1 MIGGIKMAL
10 ITTAYTC
17 IAGRL
22 KKLKLQK
29 KDVLLPIF
37 EAVVNSIQSI
47 EERHEQDK
55 NFSIKD
61 GKIKVILSEDNTD
74 LVGALNSEESPINKI
89 EIIDNGI
96 GFNQENFDSFMTADS
111 MYKERKGCKGIG
123 HFQWLK
129 LFQQI
134 EVRSTFNEND
144 FVKEKDFIF
153 SKDGA
158 EVKVDNILASDNV
171 ISTKVTLSNFVK
183 DPSLISSFQ
192 NKIKN
197 LAENLFFHIIWYYLD
212 DNLEVP
218 EISVIYK
225 NKVIEL
231 NSYKENLNRND
242 LEEYTLKYNQANK
255 FKCIFFKQRN
265 AQNLKAKVTAY
276 YIANDRVVTTSD
288 LTQSLN
294 LSSTVNFKDDSGE
307 FVYFVFITSD
317 YLDDIV
323 SSDRTS
329 LIFPKESTQED
340 IFTGSNP
347 NQNAIEDLIISK
359 IREIQP
365 NTFNKD
371 KSEKHGRLLDFVE
384 NHPEYKFIISKKF
397 NNSPYIEDELYAFD
411 NKIDDN
417 KLDLL
422 LHSIKSKIE
431 EDYIK
436 QGNVLKNENL
446 EEGTLEEYKAK
457 LQDYLSLSKDLNQS
471 ELAKYV
477 IHRKIILELLE
488 KAISVSEDG
497 NYQKESVIHNIIMP
511 MKKTS
516 NDISFE
522 ENNLW
527 IINEDLTF
535 SNYVSSDIS
544 FKNIP
549 VTSSESKDRPDILA
563 MDLYEKPILFS
574 DNKTAPFS
582 SFTIIEFKRPMRT
595 DVGSSDATDPFT
607 QIYKY
612 IDELKNNK
620 LKTSKGRPV
629 NFNDCPIFV
638 YIIADLT
645 DSFISKCEDRD
656 LLKSSDNQGY
666 FGYHKSKNAYI
677 SVISYDGLLLRAN
690 KRNYAFFDKL
700 KISN

>member
-1 MIGGIKMAL
+1 MAL

-29 KDVLLPIF
+29 KDVLLPIY

-47 EERHEQDK
+47 EERHEQD
-55 NFSIKD
+55 NSFSIKD
-61 GKIKVILSEDNTD
+61 GEIKVVLSDDNTD
-74 LVGALNSEESPINKI
+74 LVGAVNSEDSPINKI

-134 EVRSTFNEND
+134 EVKSSF
-144 FVKEKDFIF
+144 FEKDAIKARNFVF
-153 SKDGA
+153 SEKGA
-158 EVKVDNILASDNV
+158 EVIVDNEIAKDSS
-171 ISTKVTLSNFVK
+171 IRTSVTLSNFVN
-183 DPSLISSFQ
+183 DLSLISSFQ
-192 NKIKN
+192 NKVKN

-212 DNLEVP
+212 ENLEVP
-218 EISVIYK
+218 KLSIIYK
-225 NKVIEL
+225 NKSIEL
-231 NSYKENLNRND
+231 NSYKENLNKND
-242 LEEYTLKYNQANK
+242 LDECTLKYKNSTE

-265 AQNLKAKVTAY
+265 SQNIKSKVIAY

-294 LSSTVNFKDDSGE
+294 LSSTVNFKDDEGD
-307 FVYFVFITSD
+307 FVYFVFITSN
-317 YLDDIV
+317 YLDEIV

-329 LIFPKESTQED
+329 LIFPKENTQED

-347 NQNAIEDLIISK
+347 NQNAIEDLILTK
-359 IREIQP
+359 IKELQP
-365 NTFNKD
+365 DTFTQD
-371 KSEKHGRLLDFVE
+371 KSEKHARLLDFVE
-384 NHPEYKFIISKKF
+384 NHPEYKFIIGKKF
-397 NNSPYIEDELYAFD
+397 NNSPSIEDELYSFD
-411 NKIDDN
+411 NKIDDS

-446 EEGTLEEYKAK
+446 EGSSLEEYKEK

-477 IHRKIILELLE
+477 IHRKVILELLE

-549 VTSSESKDRPDILA
+549 ITNSESKDRPDILA

-582 SFTIIEFKRPMRT
+582 SFTIIEFKRPMR
-595 DVGSSDATDPFT
+595 DDLASSEANDPFT
-607 QIYKY
+607 QIFKY

-629 NFNDCPIFV
+629 SFNDCPIFV

-645 DSFISKCEDRD
+645 DTFISKCEDRD

-700 KISN
+700 KITN

>member
-1 MIGGIKMAL
+1 MAL

-29 KDVLLPIF
+29 KDVLLPIY

-47 EERHEQDK
+47 EERHEQD
-55 NFSIKD
+55 NSFSIKD
-61 GKIKVILSEDNTD
+61 GEIKVILSDDKTD
-74 LVGALNSEESPINKI
+74 LVGAVSSEDSPINKI

-134 EVRSTFNEND
+134 EVKSSF
-144 FVKEKDFIF
+144 FEKDAIKARNFVF
-153 SKDGA
+153 SAKGA
-158 EVKVDNILASDNV
+158 EVIVDNEIAKDSS
-171 ISTKVTLSNFVK
+171 IRTSVTLSNFVK
-183 DPSLISSFQ
+183 DLSLISSFQ
-192 NKIKN
+192 NKVKN

-212 DNLEVP
+212 ENLEVP
-218 EISVIYK
+218 KLSIIYQ
-225 NKVIEL
+225 NKSIEL
-231 NSYKENLNRND
+231 NSFKENLNKND
-242 LEEYTLKYNQANK
+242 LDECTLKYKNSTQ

-265 AQNLKAKVTAY
+265 CKNIKSKVIAY

-294 LSSTVNFKDDSGE
+294 LSSTVNFKDDEGD
-307 FVYFVFITSD
+307 FVYFVFITSN
-317 YLDDIV
+317 YLDEIV

-329 LIFPKESTQED
+329 LIFPKENTQED

-347 NQNAIEDLIISK
+347 NQNAIEDLILAK
-359 IREIQP
+359 IRELQP
-365 NTFNKD
+365 NTFSQD
-371 KSEKHGRLLDFVE
+371 KSEKHARLLDFVE
-384 NHPEYKFIISKKF
+384 NHPEYRFIIGKKF
-397 NNSPYIEDELYAFD
+397 NNSLSIDDELYSFD
-411 NKIDDN
+411 NKIDDS

-436 QGNVLKNENL
+436 QGNVLKNENI
-446 EEGTLEEYKAK
+446 EGSSLEEYKAK
-457 LQDYLSLSKDLNQS
+457 LQDYLSLSKALNQS

-477 IHRKIILELLE
+477 IHRKVILELLE

-549 VTSSESKDRPDILA
+549 ITNSESKDRPDILA

-582 SFTIIEFKRPMRT
+582 SFTIIEFKRPMR
-595 DVGSSDATDPFT
+595 DDLASSEANDPFT
-607 QIYKY
+607 QIFKY

-620 LKTSKGRPV
+620 LKTTKGRPV
-629 NFNDCPIFV
+629 SFNDCPIFV

-645 DSFISKCEDRD
+645 DTFISKCEDRD

>member
-1 MIGGIKMAL
+1 MAL

-29 KDVLLPIF
+29 KDVLLPIY

-47 EERHEQDK
+47 EERHEQD
-55 NFSIKD
+55 NSFSIKD
-61 GKIKVILSEDNTD
+61 GEIKVILSDDKTD
-74 LVGALNSEESPINKI
+74 LVGAVSSEDSPINKI

-134 EVRSTFNEND
+134 EVKSSF
-144 FVKEKDFIF
+144 FEKDAIKARNFVF
-153 SKDGA
+153 SAKGA
-158 EVKVDNILASDNV
+158 EVIVDNEIAKDSS
-171 ISTKVTLSNFVK
+171 IRTSVTLSNFVK
-183 DPSLISSFQ
+183 DLSLISSFQ
-192 NKIKN
+192 NKVKN

-212 DNLEVP
+212 ENLEVP
-218 EISVIYK
+218 KLSIIYQ
-225 NKVIEL
+225 NKSIEL
-231 NSYKENLNRND
+231 NSFKENLNKND
-242 LEEYTLKYNQANK
+242 LDECTLKYKNSTQ

-265 AQNLKAKVTAY
+265 CKNIKSKVIAY

-294 LSSTVNFKDDSGE
+294 LSSTVNFKDDEGD
-307 FVYFVFITSD
+307 FVYFVFITSN
-317 YLDDIV
+317 YLDEIV

-329 LIFPKESTQED
+329 LIFPKENTQED

-347 NQNAIEDLIISK
+347 NQNAIEDLILAK
-359 IREIQP
+359 IRELQP
-365 NTFNKD
+365 NTFSQD
-371 KSEKHGRLLDFVE
+371 KSEKHARLLDFVE
-384 NHPEYKFIISKKF
+384 NHPEYRFIIGKKF
-397 NNSPYIEDELYAFD
+397 NNSLSIDDELYSFD
-411 NKIDDN
+411 NKIDDS

-446 EEGTLEEYKAK
+446 EGSSLEEYKAK
-457 LQDYLSLSKDLNQS
+457 LQDYLSLSKALNQS

-477 IHRKIILELLE
+477 IHRKVILELLE

-549 VTSSESKDRPDILA
+549 ITNSESKDRPDILA

-582 SFTIIEFKRPMRT
+582 SFTIIEFKRPMR
-595 DVGSSDATDPFT
+595 DDLASSEANDPFT
-607 QIYKY
+607 QIFKY

-620 LKTSKGRPV
+620 LKTTKGRPV
-629 NFNDCPIFV
+629 SFNDCPIFV

-645 DSFISKCEDRD
+645 DTFISKCEDRD

>member
-1 MIGGIKMAL
+1 MAL

-29 KDVLLPIF
+29 KDVLLPIY

-47 EERHEQDK
+47 EERHEQD
-55 NFSIKD
+55 NSFSIKD
-61 GKIKVILSEDNTD
+61 GEIKVILSDDKTD
-74 LVGALNSEESPINKI
+74 LVGAVSSEDSPINKI

-134 EVRSTFNEND
+134 EVKSSF
-144 FVKEKDFIF
+144 FEKDAIKARNFVF
-153 SKDGA
+153 SAKGA
-158 EVKVDNILASDNV
+158 EVIVENEIAKDSSIRTS
-171 ISTKVTLSNFVK
+171 VTLSNFVK
-183 DPSLISSFQ
+183 DLSLISSFQ
-192 NKIKN
+192 NKVKN

-212 DNLEVP
+212 ENLEVP
-218 EISVIYK
+218 KLSIIYQ
-225 NKVIEL
+225 NKSIEL
-231 NSYKENLNRND
+231 NSFKENLNKND
-242 LEEYTLKYNQANK
+242 LDECTLKYKNSTQ

-265 AQNLKAKVTAY
+265 CKNIKSKVIAY

-294 LSSTVNFKDDSGE
+294 LSSTVNFKDDEGD
-307 FVYFVFITSD
+307 FVYFVFITSN
-317 YLDDIV
+317 YLDEIV

-329 LIFPKESTQED
+329 LIFPKENTQED

-347 NQNAIEDLIISK
+347 NQNAIEDLILAK
-359 IREIQP
+359 IRELQP
-365 NTFNKD
+365 NTFSQD
-371 KSEKHGRLLDFVE
+371 KSEKHARLLDFVE
-384 NHPEYKFIISKKF
+384 NHPEYRFIIGKEF
-397 NNSPYIEDELYAFD
+397 NNSLSIDDELYSFD
-411 NKIDDN
+411 NKIDDS

-436 QGNVLKNENL
+436 QGNVLKNENI
-446 EEGTLEEYKAK
+446 EGSSLEEYKAK
-457 LQDYLSLSKDLNQS
+457 LQDYLSLSKALNQS

-477 IHRKIILELLE
+477 IHRKVILELLE

-549 VTSSESKDRPDILA
+549 ITNSESKDRPDILA

-582 SFTIIEFKRPMRT
+582 SFTIIEFKRPMR
-595 DVGSSDATDPFT
+595 DDLASSEANDPFT
-607 QIYKY
+607 QIFKY

-620 LKTSKGRPV
+620 LKTTKGRPV
-629 NFNDCPIFV
+629 SFNDCPIFV

-645 DSFISKCEDRD
+645 DTFISKCEDRD

>member
-1 MIGGIKMAL
+1 MAL

-29 KDVLLPIF
+29 KDVLLPIY

-47 EERHEQDK
+47 EERHEQD
-55 NFSIKD
+55 NSFSIKD
-61 GKIKVILSEDNTD
+61 GEIKVVLSDDNTD
-74 LVGALNSEESPINKI
+74 LVGAVNSEDSPINKI

-134 EVRSTFNEND
+134 EVKSSF
-144 FVKEKDFIF
+144 FEKDAIKARNFVF
-153 SKDGA
+153 SEKGA
-158 EVKVDNILASDNV
+158 EVIVDNEIAKDSS
-171 ISTKVTLSNFVK
+171 IRTSVTLSNFVN
-183 DPSLISSFQ
+183 DLSLISSFQ
-192 NKIKN
+192 NKVKN

-212 DNLEVP
+212 ENLEVP
-218 EISVIYK
+218 KLSIIYK
-225 NKVIEL
+225 NKSIEL
-231 NSYKENLNRND
+231 NSYKENLNKND
-242 LEEYTLKYNQANK
+242 LDECTLKYKNSTE

-265 AQNLKAKVTAY
+265 SQNIKSKVIAY

-294 LSSTVNFKDDSGE
+294 LSSTVNFKDDEGD
-307 FVYFVFITSD
+307 FVYFVFITSN
-317 YLDDIV
+317 YLDEIV

-329 LIFPKESTQED
+329 LIFPKENTQED

-347 NQNAIEDLIISK
+347 NQNAIEDLILTK
-359 IREIQP
+359 IKELQP
-365 NTFNKD
+365 DTFTQD
-371 KSEKHGRLLDFVE
+371 KSEKHARLLDFVE
-384 NHPEYKFIISKKF
+384 NHPEYKFIIGKKF
-397 NNSPYIEDELYAFD
+397 NNSPSIEDELYSFD
-411 NKIDDN
+411 NKIDDS

-446 EEGTLEEYKAK
+446 EGSSLEEYKEK

-477 IHRKIILELLE
+477 IHRKVILELLE

-549 VTSSESKDRPDILA
+549 ITNSESKDRPDILA

-582 SFTIIEFKRPMRT
+582 SFTIIEFKRPMR
-595 DVGSSDATDPFT
+595 DDLASSEANDPFT
-607 QIYKY
+607 QIFKY

-629 NFNDCPIFV
+629 SFNDCPIFV

-645 DSFISKCEDRD
+645 DTFISKCEDRD

-666 FGYHKSKNAYI
+666 FGYHKSQNAYI

-700 KISN
+700 KITN

>member
-1 MIGGIKMAL
+1 MAL

-29 KDVLLPIF
+29 KDVLLPIY

-47 EERHEQDK
+47 EERHEQD
-55 NFSIKD
+55 NSFSIKD
-61 GKIKVILSEDNTD
+61 GEIKVILSDDKTD
-74 LVGALNSEESPINKI
+74 LVGAVSSEDSPINKI

-134 EVRSTFNEND
+134 EVKSSFL
-144 FVKEKDFIF
+144 EKDAIKARNFVF
-153 SKDGA
+153 SAKGA
-158 EVKVDNILASDNV
+158 EVIVDNEIAKDSS
-171 ISTKVTLSNFVK
+171 IRTSVTLSNFVN
-183 DPSLISSFQ
+183 DLSLISSFQ

-212 DNLEVP
+212 ENLEVP
-218 EISVIYK
+218 KISIIYK
-225 NKVIEL
+225 NKSIEL
-231 NSYKENLNRND
+231 NSFKENLNKSD
-242 LEEYTLKYNQANK
+242 LDESTLKYKNSTQ

-265 AQNLKAKVTAY
+265 SQNIKSKVIAY

-294 LSSTVNFKDDSGE
+294 LSSTVNFKDDKGD
-307 FVYFVFITSD
+307 FVYFVFITSN
-317 YLDDIV
+317 YLDEIV

-329 LIFPKESTQED
+329 LIFPKENTQED

-347 NQNAIEDLIISK
+347 NQNAIEDLILAK
-359 IREIQP
+359 IRELQP
-365 NTFNKD
+365 NTFSQD
-371 KSEKHGRLLDFVE
+371 KSEKHARLLDFVE
-384 NHPEYKFIISKKF
+384 NHPEYKFIIGKKF
-397 NNSPYIEDELYAFD
+397 NNSLSIDDELYSFD
-411 NKIDDN
+411 NKIDDS

-431 EDYIK
+431 EVYIK

-446 EEGTLEEYKAK
+446 EASTLEEYKAK

-477 IHRKIILELLE
+477 IHRKVILELLE

-549 VTSSESKDRPDILA
+549 ITNSESKDRPDILA

-582 SFTIIEFKRPMRT
+582 SFTIIEFKRPMR
-595 DVGSSDATDPFT
+595 DDLASSEANDPFT
-607 QIYKY
+607 QIFKY

-620 LKTSKGRPV
+620 LKNSKGRPV
-629 NFNDCPIFV
+629 SFNDCPIFV

-645 DSFISKCEDRD
+645 DTFISKCEDRD
-656 LLKSSDNQGY
+656 LLESSDNQGY